1 MAAQAQPTSN
11 SNSYG
16 NTEYRAQLTSGSVIF
31 AITNTVVQAL
41 MDTPKK
47 AYMALT
53 EPDLIIRP
61 TRANK
66 AGYRQFGISIP
77 AGGGKEV
84 MLGFVNFFAQ
94 AITDKSSEEDVIM
107 AVRALKAELLCL
119 RPDDVSVPATDQD
132 TETALI
138 SLFTERELSTSATH

>member
-1 MAAQAQPTSN
+1 MAAQAQPTTN
-11 SNSYG
+11 AYG
-16 NTEYRAQLTSGSVIF
+16 NTDYRAQLTSGSVIF

-119 RPDDVSVPATDQD
+119 HPDDVSVPATDQD
-132 TETALI
+132 TETALLA
-138 SLFTERELSTSATH
+138 LFTERELSTSATH